1 VDLELARA
9 ELKRLRQERDLLKAK
24 VQRALGQQID
34 RMGNIELERR
44 IRELG
49 DELDKRD
56 AALAKGAGRAGGT
69 AAEVERGRRHRGRA
83 QAILEANDA

>member
-9 ELKRLRQERDLLKAK
+9 ELLRLRQERGQLKAK

-34 RMGNIELERR
+34 QVGNIELERR

-49 DELDKRD
+49 DELGKRD
-56 AALAKGAGRAGGT
+56 AVLAK
-69 AAEVERGRRHRGRA
+69 A
-83 QAILEANDA
+83 QAEREELQQRLNEAEDTVGALRRSPCSR